1 MSEKKATQ
9 EILPWNNGELEV
21 LLKGVISHGTE
32 VAKIDFKTEIETTTN
47 EQKADLLKDIIAIAN
62 TFDNNYEDHG
72 FIIYG
77 VKAKTITGI
86 TTTESDTDKFQ
97 NHIEQLLKTYISPM
111 PQIYILGFETTDGKK
126 WGVIVIPPRNSKPH
140 MFFKELFCTDRSRSR
155 KRGEW
160 FVRRGSTTDPGLPED
175 LALITQKQTEQLLEP
190 LRESIRSLQSRVVK
204 TEDQYNSAL
213 FKLVE
218 RAVSAI
224 PETAERKPEQPGDL
238 KINISDRID
247 VGESLGMDLPTRIKH
262 KLRTPKNA
270 IAEDLIFEAKSLR
283 EYLDGADTG
292 LTWIPQLKNPEGNK
306 KIIADL
312 EEKTQALQLSIATI
326 MLNDNKGEYTDA
338 LLRSVKMLAKATE
351 VPSGVQYNR
360 IGEALR
366 YYPLA
371 LILYTIFICGVAA
384 NRGDVLKQ
392 VLEISIKHH
401 RNNGT
406 SAITDVYFFYYE
418 ARALFN
424 DAYEQRW
431 CEPIAQRIRQIL
443 SDKVGEMITEF
454 SEPEY
459 FFRGEFVFALTN
471 IDKGM
476 SGGEDAEHQVPLGG
490 LYLYMHE
497 AHDPIAEFLL
507 ENPEWFS
514 KLYDH
519 PLNEI
524 LEIFDRN
531 AHKMAGSGC
540 IAIGMHGL
548 KTVEHYQE
556 SLNRKAKK

>member
-1 MSEKKATQ
+1 MSKKKATQ
-9 EILPWNNGELEV
+9 EILPWNNGELET

-32 VAKIDFKTEIETTTN
+32 VAKIDFKTEIETATN

-62 TFDNNYEDHG
+62 TFDNSYEDHG

-126 WGVIVIPPRNSKPH
+126 WGVIVIPPRNSKPY
-140 MFFKELFCTDRSRSR
+140 MFFKDLFCMDRSRSR
-155 KRGEW
+155 KKGEW

-218 RAVSAI
+218 RAFSAI
-224 PETAERKPEQPGDL
+224 PEIAERKPEQPGDL
-238 KINISDRID
+238 EINISDGID
-247 VGESLGMDLPTRIKH
+247 VGESLSMDLPTRIKH

-270 IAEDLIFEAKSLR
+270 IAEDLISEAKGLG
-283 EYLDGADTG
+283 EYLDGANTG

-312 EEKTQALQLSIATI
+312 EEKTQAIQLSIATI
-326 MLNDNKGEYTDA
+326 MLNDNKGEYADA
-338 LLRSVKMLAKATE
+338 LLRSVKILAKATE
-351 VPSGVQYNR
+351 VTSGVQYNR

-366 YYPLA
+366 YYPLT

-384 NRGDVLKQ
+384 NRGDLLKQ
-392 VLEISIKHH
+392 VLEIPIKHRG
-401 RNNGT
+401 RNST
-406 SAITDVYFFYYE
+406 SVITDVYFFYYE

-424 DAYEQRW
+424 DAYGQRW
-431 CEPIAQRIRQIL
+431 CEPVAQRIRQVL

-497 AHDPIAEFLL
+497 AYDPIVEFLL
-507 ENPEWFS
+507 ENPEWFG

-524 LEIFDRN
+524 LDTFDRN

-540 IAIGMHGL
+540 IAIGIHGL
-548 KTVEHYQE
+548 KTMDHYQE
-556 SLNRKAKK
+556 SLKRKVKK